1 VNNSADGVEVNTDLK
16 AIQVELRQKLK
27 DGRQRGETELEI
39 TSRLVWLERQ
49 KLFAMCHAME
59 EIMRSADAAL
69 DLEKEISRKS
79 AVLLKWYKPLD

>member
-1 VNNSADGVEVNTDLK
+1 MNTDLG

-49 KLFAMCHAME
+49 RLFAMCHAME
-59 EIMRSADAAL
+59 EIMRSAKAAL
-69 DLEKEISRKS
+69 DLEKEISRRS
-79 AVLLKWYKPLD
+79 GVLLQWCKPID